1 MPLEGGRWSR
11 RASVGPTSPRGALAL
26 EEPSPRGWRGGRSE
40 GELAAVRV
48 RESEK
53 SEKSEKRR
61 EDLLMCIVLPK
72 RCDGSVLKREIIVR
86 VCRTSHCEGGQ
97 KARIKTCWAVCP
109 DTK

>member
-1 MPLEGGRWSR
+1 MMLEGGWWSR
-11 RASVGPTSPRGALAL
+11 RASVGPTSPRGALGL
-26 EEPSPRGWRGGRSE
+26 EEPSPRGWRGERSE

-48 RESEK
+48 KE

-86 VCRTSHCEGGQ
+86 VCWTSHCEGGQ
-97 KARIKTCWAVCP
+97 KARIETCWSVSP